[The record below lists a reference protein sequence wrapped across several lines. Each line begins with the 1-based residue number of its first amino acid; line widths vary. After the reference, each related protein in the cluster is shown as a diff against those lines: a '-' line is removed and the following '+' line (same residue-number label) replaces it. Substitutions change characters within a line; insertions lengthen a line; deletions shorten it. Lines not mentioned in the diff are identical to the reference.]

1 MLVILTSP
9 DCDITHFLFPTNQ
22 DDYSRGRFEARNR
35 PSYRFVLFTHLYS
48 SLVMECLGAINR
60 HRSGEA
66 RPPQPYT
73 TTRTSYVN
81 PSYKPPSS
89 KPPVR
94 PGSQT
99 SGAPP
104 ASRPSSI
111 PTVRPPSGPGPSQSQ
126 PRDVTINGV
135 LFETSKRS
143 LVRKDSAST
152 FHFCLL
158 A

>member
-1 MLVILTSP
+1 MRHYS
-9 DCDITHFLFPTNQ
+9 LFPTNQ
-22 DDYSRGRFEARNR
+22 DGYSRGRFEARNC

-104 ASRPSSI
+104 TSSSSSI
-111 PTVRPPSGPGPSQSQ
+111 HTVRPPSGPGPSQSQ

-143 LVRKDSAST
+143 LVRKDSASIST
-152 FHFCLL
+152 FRRLL